1 MEVLLGGEGESGRVV
16 KGIRDGK
23 VDVRKLELTQSR
35 ASEWKLA
42 GGEIAEGLTV
52 EISKRVDG
60 QPIAHVK
67 SREGFVVAPLPRMTS
82 FK

>member
-23 VDVRKLELTQSR
+23 VDVRKLELAQSR

-42 GGEIAEGLTV
+42 WGGGG
-52 EISKRVDG
+52 R
-60 QPIAHVK
+60 
-67 SREGFVVAPLPRMTS
+67 
-82 FK
+82 